1 MNRSKHFFMNTL
13 QFKNKICLVTGASSG
28 IGKALSQ
35 KLSSLGAIVILTAR
49 NRENL
54 EMVKAN
60 CQYPDKIRILTCDME
75 ELKTIDLFATEAWN
89 LFHAIDFVFLNAGMA
104 IRDLVHL
111 TDLDMVYKV
120 MNVNFFSQV
129 ALSKALL
136 PFMREKKQ
144 GHFIVTSSL
153 CGKFGVP
160 KLSAYSAS
168 KHALHGFFESLR
180 AEYEEDGINVTMIT
194 AGLVKT
200 DITVHALKGNGT
212 INGKMQASVAG
223 GISPEAC
230 AQKIVQAVAAGKY
243 DALVGGIEKYSVLV
257 KRFFPGLLRKVIAH
271 HPMRKLRNAG
281 LLPKPSLSVEGSTN
295 LHRANIQAVA
305 NFVPVGR

>member
-1 MNRSKHFFMNTL
+1 MNTN
-13 QFKNKICLVTGASSG
+13 QFNNKICLVTGASSG

-35 KLSSLGAIVILTAR
+35 KLNSMGAIVILTAR
-49 NRENL
+49 NSENL
-54 EMVKAN
+54 EIVKAN
-60 CQYPDKIRILTCDME
+60 CKYPDKIRILPFDME
-75 ELKTIDLFATEAWN
+75 EIKAIESFALEAWN
-89 LFHAIDFVFLNAGMA
+89 LFHNIDFVFLNAGMA
-104 IRDLVHL
+104 IRDMVHL
-111 TDLDMVYKV
+111 TDLEMVYKV
-120 MNVNFFSQV
+120 MNINFFSVV

-136 PFMREKKQ
+136 TFMREKKQ
-144 GHFIVTSSL
+144 GCFIVTSSL

-180 AEYEEDGINVTMIT
+180 AEYKPDGIKVTMIT
-194 AGLVKT
+194 AGLVNT

-230 AQKIVQAVAAGKY
+230 ANEIVQAVAAGKY
-243 DALVGGIEKYSVLV
+243 EALVGGIEKYSVLV
-257 KRFFPGLLRKVIAH
+257 KRFFPGLLRMAIAN
-271 HPMRKLRNAG
+271 HPMKKLRNAG
-281 LLPKPSLSVEGSTN
+281 LLPNPSYSVTVSAN

-305 NFVPVGR
+305 DFVPIGR

>member
-1 MNRSKHFFMNTL
+1 MKTN
-13 QFKNKICLVTGASSG
+13 QFNNKICLVTGASSG

-35 KLSSLGAIVILTAR
+35 KLNSMGAIVILTAR

-54 EMVKAN
+54 ELVKAD
-60 CQYPDKIRILTCDME
+60 CTYPDRTRILPFDME
-75 ELKTIDLFATEAWN
+75 DINKIESFARTAWN
-89 LFHAIDFVFLNAGMA
+89 VFQNIDFVFLNAGMA
-104 IRDLVHL
+104 IRDMVHL
-111 TDLDMVYKV
+111 TDLGMVYKQ
-120 MNVNFFSQV
+120 MNINFFSPV

-136 PFMREKKQ
+136 PYMREKKQ
-144 GHFIVTSSL
+144 GCFVVTSSL

-180 AEYEEDGINVTMIT
+180 AEYESDGIHVTMIT

-212 INGKMQASVAG
+212 INGKMQESVAG

-230 AQKIVQAVAAGKY
+230 SNEIVRAVAVGKC

-257 KRFFPGLLRKVIAH
+257 KRFFPGILRMVITR
-271 HPMRKLRNAG
+271 HPMKKLRNAG
-281 LLPKPSLSVEGSTN
+281 LLPKSSFTAPDSSNMYRT
-295 LHRANIQAVA
+295 NIQTIADLI
-305 NFVPVGR
+305 PVGR

>member
-1 MNRSKHFFMNTL
+1 MNTI

-28 IGKALSQ
+28 IGKALAQ
-35 KLSSLGAIVILTAR
+35 KLNSVGAFVILTAR

-54 EMVKAN
+54 EMVKAD
-60 CQYPDKIRILTCDME
+60 CMYPDKIRMLPFDME
-75 ELKTIDLFATEAWN
+75 EIKMIEFFAQEAWN
-89 LFHAIDFVFLNAGMA
+89 LFHNIDYVFLNAGMA
-104 IRDLVHL
+104 IRDMVHL
-111 TDLDMVYKV
+111 TDLEMVYKV

-180 AEYEEDGINVTMIT
+180 AEYEQDGIKVTMIT

-200 DITVHALKGNGT
+200 DISVHALKGNGT

-223 GISPEAC
+223 GIAPELC
-230 AQKIVQAVAAGKY
+230 AQEILQALAAGKF
-243 DALVGGIEKYSVLV
+243 DALVGGIEKYSVLI
-257 KRFFPGLLRKVIAH
+257 KRFFPGLLRMVIAR
-271 HPMRKLRNAG
+271 HPIKKLRNAG
-281 LLPKPSLSVEGSTN
+281 LLPNPSHSVTDQPTSTGPTYRLSLTSFPLADKKP
-295 LHRANIQAVA
+295 I
-305 NFVPVGR
+305 